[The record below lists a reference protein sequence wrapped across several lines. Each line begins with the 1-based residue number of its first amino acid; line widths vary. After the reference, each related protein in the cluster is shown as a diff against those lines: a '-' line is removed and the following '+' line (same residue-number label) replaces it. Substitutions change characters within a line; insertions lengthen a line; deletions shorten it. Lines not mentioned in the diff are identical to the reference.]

1 MSTCRSFDLAGWLDG
16 GWSAVVEELVDGEQF
31 AAWAVAAGADPAAG
45 PVAVG
50 APLVGKVAGLAVG
63 ALVDGGLAA
72 GAAGRDGGRGGRA
85 CAGAPARLPR
95 GVGGGAAPAGGGGA
109 AAAERE

>member
-1 MSTCRSFDLAGWLDG
+1 MSTCRSCDLDGWLDG

-31 AAWAVAAGADPAAG
+31 AGWAVAAGADPAAG

-50 APLVGKVAGLAVG
+50 APLVGEVAGLAVG

-72 GAAGRDGGRGGRA
+72 GAAGRDGGQRWRVCAAPPGGLP
-85 CAGAPARLPR
+85 AGIGA
-95 GVGGGAAPAGGGGA
+95 VAAPAGG
-109 AAAERE
+109 